1 MSSLTADQII
11 NLWRSH
17 EQIRK
22 AFKTLGN
29 FQDYQL
35 NPSASNFSVTLTPTG
50 KVSVVENPTPQKKHK
65 FL

>member
-1 MSSLTADQII
+1 MSTLTADQII

>member
-1 MSSLTADQII
+1 MSTLTADQVI
-11 NLWRSH
+11 NLWRAH

-22 AFKTLGN
+22 AFKTMGA

-35 NPSASNFSVTLTPTG
+35 NPSESRYSVTLTPTG
-50 KVSVVENPTPQKKHK
+50 KVSVVENPAPQNRHK

>member
-1 MSSLTADQII
+1 MSTLTADQII

-50 KVSVVENPTPQKKHK
+50 KVNVTENPTPQKKHK